1 MTTLRRSASWLFG
14 IIRTPFAMAA
24 ILSVSTAIA
33 QDTAAQPPT
42 PAAPDAAAQ
51 QAVTPQPPG
60 EQPAAE
66 EQPAADEQPAA
77 GDEPLLKFNFRS
89 QKWPAVLDWLAG
101 EAGLSLVMDEAPP
114 GVFNYTDVKAYTP
127 TEAIDLLNG
136 WLLTKGYTLVR
147 RERLLMCLN
156 LKAGLPDNAIPRITI
171 EDLATRGRFE
181 FVSVLI
187 PLQTRPAETV
197 LSEIQPLLGTYG
209 KAEVLTATQQLLVAD
224 AAATVRTIQQVV
236 EKVPIPVNPPGPAPP
251 PPKPELVVYPI
262 EHANPKQAGEVLQT
276 IIDGT
281 LVVDEAASQISVN
294 AAPDEQAKAKIIIQ
308 QLESNQG
315 ADKQPLLKMYPA
327 RPSDATE
334 MLATLQLIA
343 PNAQFRYDGASRK
356 LVAWAPQAEQLRIAT
371 SLQELAAQ
379 QPAGGPTQLEVY
391 RLNKIAPDTAQ
402 TLITTLLPDA
412 RVTLDSRTTS
422 LVAIGTLADHQ
433 AIRNLLEQLESQI
446 ASSKPAELQFYPL
459 EKASGAKAVALLS
472 AMLPA
477 ATISFDEEAKRLSVV
492 AEPPDH
498 EVVKTTLARLEATA
512 PVHEKRVLK
521 IYDVTSHQ
529 RARFTAALAGLTA
542 ENPGVQVLADAQP
555 GEVTVWAK
563 PSEHEIVS
571 EVLSQLERS
580 VPADQQPTL
589 IVYPIRSVDPG
600 SVATVLTELFPD
612 AKITTDTAA
621 PRLLIHAPP
630 AMQATI
636 KSAIEQLDSDLPGDT
651 EIKLMVYP
659 VHGVDAA
666 SALQLLQTEVPKAT
680 VIHDTVAQTFI
691 VRASLERQQ
700 QVADLLDALQTA
712 ATPLQKRTAV
722 VYPTS
727 QSKSNIE
734 QSFFETAFPN
744 ATFVIDPST
753 QAMTALATAADHQG
767 IAQAVE
773 AMTKTGERT
782 AELKEYRIEPAHVSG
797 VSQMLAEAVP
807 NAQTVFSGNRLL
819 AWALP
824 AEHLTIERI
833 TKGVQKPAVSRR
845 IETFA
850 LNKVELANAQ
860 TVLAQAAADVVFL
873 TSSDRKSLI
882 ALVDSEQKQ
891 KIETTLA
898 ELAKSPAAV
907 AERVLAVYDIRGAD
921 PAAVQTVLQPLI
933 DANVTVTADPTG
945 RRLYVRAF
953 PEQQQVV
960 KTTIEQITADLT
972 PDGKLET
979 KTYLV
984 GAPNADEAQE
994 VLMALYPDATI
1005 VIDAD
1010 RKLIVA
1016 TATPE
1021 QHVMIE
1027 QISKQIAGAGQLEN
1041 APYAVVYTLN
1051 NVPATQ
1057 AEDLLDNLFTRY
1069 DAVRV
1074 SVNERTGRLVAVA
1087 REDQHTIIAS
1097 LIEQFDGDAASEI
1110 QRELAVY
1117 RVHPLDGLTVKTA
1130 LEPLVSE
1137 DVVISADRRA
1147 EDILVSAPP
1156 AEQKQI
1162 AELVRQIT
1170 TSRAG
1175 GEGAETRTYRM
1186 NVGDADAAQSAL
1198 RALFPDATLVT
1209 DRFDKVLVA
1218 TASPEQHK
1226 TIETV
1231 VRQMNGQD
1239 LSTDRPAPRAYRL
1252 NQADGNTVVEVLENL
1267 FTRSDEVRLSLD
1279 ERNQTVVAIATPDQH
1294 QMIQQTLA
1302 DLDPAEGAA
1311 AYTLQVYPVNDLDEE
1326 QVRQV
1331 IEDMLVERYPGSRV
1345 HHETATGNLL
1355 VTTNQAGHQLVEQTI
1370 TRFGRPEPREM
1381 EVFQLSFLEPAT
1393 AETAIDS
1400 MISSQYPSEI
1410 NQPIV
1415 HADEDTQQLW
1425 VQASKQQL
1433 VQMRALLTR
1442 MGEKGLD
1449 TSRREPANP
1458 NLRIIPIGNDVEA
1471 TIRQIQDLWP
1481 RLRRN
1486 PIKVTRPRETS
1497 LNPTGIKPKNEA
1509 ESSQKPARVQE
1520 PQGADRRLP
1529 SGSQPLAA
1537 DERLRNPAAPFS
1549 EHSSRAGIPADR
1561 VQSVDASNAGR
1572 TYLTSLPD
1580 ETQSG
1585 PSDSPDQQPGP
1596 PNQPPGADTSSTATE
1611 FPAITIVPG
1620 DGRLTIA
1627 SDDTEALDQLESLLR
1642 AIHSR
1647 AGSGRN
1653 QDFGVYQ
1660 LRNAGA
1666 VDVSATLQQIF
1677 DDSDG
1682 LMSFGDVVMVP
1693 DERLNALI
1701 VYASR
1706 ADRGRVEQ
1714 LLEVLD
1720 SEKLEDTRRAFQ
1732 TEVVPLQYASATD
1745 VEDVIQGV
1753 YTAER
1758 TAGGARSNIAIPKGV
1773 PSNVASVLR
1782 QINAAASSPL
1792 LTVEVQTETN
1802 SLIIKAPQTLL
1813 DEVRDLVLRLDESA
1827 HTTRARGITLLP
1839 LKKANSSRVMK
1850 ILNDVLD

>member
-1 MTTLRRSASWLFG
+1 MTTLRQIASWLSG
-14 IIRTPFAMAA
+14 TVRTQFVMAAMLSAFTAMAE
-24 ILSVSTAIA
+24 
-33 QDTAAQPPT
+33 
-42 PAAPDAAAQ
+42 DAAAQ
-51 QAVTPQPPG
+51 TATPASTEATAQQPVTPQSPA
-60 EQPAAE
+60 EQPAVAE
-66 EQPAADEQPAA
+66 PPAATPAPAEQLAA
-77 GDEPLLKFNFRS
+77 GGEPQLKFNFRS

-136 WLLTKGYTLVR
+136 WLLTKGFTLVR

-156 LKAGLPDNAIPRITI
+156 LKDGLPDNAIPRITV

-187 PLQTRPAETV
+187 PLQARPAETV
-197 LSEIQPLLGTYG
+197 LSEIKPLLGTYG
-209 KAEVLTATQQLLVAD
+209 KAEVLMATQQLLVAD
-224 AAATVRTIQQVV
+224 AAATVRTIQQIV
-236 EKVPIPVNPPGPAPP
+236 EKVPIPVNPPAPAPP

-262 EHANPKQAGEVLQT
+262 THANPKQAGEVLQT

-294 AAPDEQAKAKIIIQ
+294 AAPDEQAKVKIIIQ

-327 RPSDATE
+327 RPSDSTE

-343 PNAQFRYDGASRK
+343 PMAQFRYDAASRK
-356 LVAWAPQAEQLRIAT
+356 LVAWATQTDQMRIAT

-391 RLNKIAPDTAQ
+391 RLDRISPDTAQ
-402 TLITTLLPDA
+402 TLITALLPEA

-446 ASSKPAELQFYPL
+446 VASKPAELQFYPL
-459 EKASGAKAVALLS
+459 KKASGTKAVALLT

-477 ATISFDEEAKRLSVV
+477 ATISFDAEAKRLSVV
-492 AEPPDH
+492 AEAPDH
-498 EVVKTTLARLEATA
+498 DVVKTTLARLEATA
-512 PVHEKRVLK
+512 PINEQRVLK

-542 ENPGVQVLADAQP
+542 EHPGLQVLTDAQP

-563 PSEHEIVS
+563 PSEHDIVS
-571 EVLSQLERS
+571 EVLNQLERD
-580 VPADQQPTL
+580 VPADQQPKL
-589 IVYPIRSVDPG
+589 IVYPIRSVDPN

-612 AKITTDTAA
+612 AKITTDATAA
-621 PRLLIHAPP
+621 RLLIHASP

-636 KSAIEQLDSDLPGDT
+636 KSAIEQLDSDLEGDT

-659 VHGVDAA
+659 VKGIDAV
-666 SALQLLQTEVPKAT
+666 SALQLLNTEVAKAT
-680 VIHDTVAQTFI
+680 VIHDTIAQTFI
-691 VRASLERQQ
+691 VRANLERQQ
-700 QVADLLDALQTA
+700 QVAELLEALQTA

-727 QSKSNIE
+727 QSQSNIE

-744 ATFVIDPST
+744 ATFVIDPVAQT
-753 QAMTALATAADHQG
+753 MTALATAVDQLD
-767 IAQAVE
+767 IAETVA
-773 AMTKTGERT
+773 AMTKTGEHT
-782 AELKEYRIEPAHVSG
+782 AELKEYPMELSNVGG
-797 VSQMLAEAVP
+797 VSQLLADAVP
-807 NAQTVFSGNRLL
+807 NAQTVFSNNKLL

-824 AEHLTIERI
+824 SEHLMIERI
-833 TKGVQKPAVSRR
+833 TKGVQKPGVSRR

-850 LNKVELANAQ
+850 LNNVELTNAQ
-860 TVLAQAAADVVFL
+860 TVLAQAAPDVVFL
-873 TSSDRKSLI
+873 TSADRKSLI
-882 ALVDSEQKQ
+882 ALVDSDHKQ

-907 AERVLAVYDIRGAD
+907 AERVLAVYDIKGTD
-921 PAAVQTVLQPLI
+921 PAAVQTVLQPLV
-933 DANVTVTADPTG
+933 DANVNVTVDPTG
-945 RRLYVRAF
+945 RQLYVRAF
-953 PEQQQVV
+953 PEQQQVI
-960 KTTIEQITADLT
+960 KTTIDQITANLT

-979 KTYLV
+979 KTYMV

-994 VLMALYPDATI
+994 VLLALYPDATI
-1005 VIDAD
+1005 VMDSD

-1027 QISKQIAGAGQLEN
+1027 QIAKQIAGIGHLEN
-1041 APYAVVYTLN
+1041 APYAVVYKLKT
-1051 NVPATQ
+1051 VSAAQ
-1057 AEDLLDNLFTRY
+1057 AEEMLSNLFTRF
-1069 DAVRV
+1069 DAVKL

-1087 REDQHTIIAS
+1087 REDQHEIIAK
-1097 LIEQFDGDAASEI
+1097 LIEQFEGDPAEEI
-1110 QRELAVY
+1110 RRELAVY
-1117 RVHPLDGLTVKTA
+1117 RVVPLDGLTVKTA
-1130 LEPLVSE
+1130 LESMVSE
-1137 DVVISADRRA
+1137 NVIIAADRRSQ
-1147 EDILVSAPP
+1147 DILVSAPP
-1156 AEQKQI
+1156 AEQQQI
-1162 AELVRQIT
+1162 AALVKQIT
-1170 TSRAG
+1170 TSRLGAD
-1175 GEGAETRTYRM
+1175 GAETRTFHM
-1186 NVGDADAAQSAL
+1186 NVGDAKAVQSAL
-1198 RALFPDATLVT
+1198 EALFPDATLVT
-1209 DRFDKVLVA
+1209 DRLGKVLVA
-1218 TASPEQHK
+1218 TASPEQQK

-1231 VRQMNGQD
+1231 VRQMKGD
-1239 LSTDRPAPRAYRL
+1239 TFSDDGPTPKTYRL
-1252 NQADGNTVVEVLENL
+1252 NQADGKTVVEVLENL
-1267 FTRSDEVRLSLD
+1267 FERSDEVRLSLD
-1279 ERNQTVVAIATPDQH
+1279 AINQVVVAIATPNQH
-1294 QMIQQTLA
+1294 DMIKQTLA
-1302 DLDPAEGAA
+1302 DLDPQDGAA
-1311 AYTLQVYPVNDLDEE
+1311 AYTLQVYPIEDLDEE

-1331 IEDMLVERYPGSRV
+1331 VDDMLVERYPGSKV
-1345 HHETATGNLL
+1345 HHEAATGNLL
-1355 VTTNQAGHQLVEQTI
+1355 VTTNQAGHKLVDGAI
-1370 TRFGRPEPREM
+1370 ARFGHPEPRESD
-1381 EVFQLSFLEPAT
+1381 VFQLTYLEAFT
-1393 AETAIDS
+1393 AQTAIENL
-1400 MISSQYPSEI
+1400 ISSRYPNEI
-1410 NQPIV
+1410 NQPII

-1425 VQASKQQL
+1425 VQASKTQL
-1433 VQMRALLTR
+1433 AEMRTLLTK
-1442 MGEKGLD
+1442 MGEVGLD
-1449 TSRREPANP
+1449 TTRSEATNP
-1458 NLRIIPIGNDVEA
+1458 NLRIIPVGTDVDG

-1481 RLRRN
+1481 KLRRN
-1486 PIKVTRPRETS
+1486 PIRVTRPQETS
-1497 LNPTGIKPKNEA
+1497 MNPTPVTPDT
-1509 ESSQKPARVQE
+1509 ESVSPQKPARVQE
-1520 PQGADRRLP
+1520 LQGADRRLP
-1529 SGSQPLAA
+1529 
-1537 DERLRNPAAPFS
+1537 
-1549 EHSSRAGIPADR
+1549 PADR
-1561 VQSVDASNAGR
+1561 PLTADRSPRNLSEPFPEQGNRAVIDSDRVVTIDNAGAGQ
-1572 TYLTSLPD
+1572 TFLTSLSN
-1580 ETQSG
+1580 ES
-1585 PSDSPDQQPGP
+1585 
-1596 PNQPPGADTSSTATE
+1596 QPPQSAPANQMPNANTSSTPTD
-1611 FPAITIVPG
+1611 PPPITIVPG
-1620 DGRLTIA
+1620 QGRLTIA

-1647 AGSGRN
+1647 AGGGRN

-1660 LRNAGA
+1660 LMNAGA
-1666 VDVSATLQQIF
+1666 VDVSSTLQQIF

-1682 LMSFGDVVMVP
+1682 LMSFGDVVLVP

-1706 ADRGRVEQ
+1706 ADRGRIEQ

-1720 SEKLEDTRRAFQ
+1720 SEKREDTRRAFQ
-1732 TEVVPLQYASATD
+1732 TEVVPLQYASAAR

-1753 YTAER
+1753 YAAEQ

-1792 LTVEVQTETN
+1792 LTVEVQIDTN

-1813 DEVRDLVLRLDESA
+1813 DEVRELILRLDEAS